1 MFHANAPA
9 VVNSAR
15 GLNANRIC
23 SMTGF
28 LHRRAR
34 FPTLLAQL
42 RARRHPIV
50 GIAVWLVVL
59 QAFLAGLA
67 TAPAAAGQANAPL
80 HEAVICYG
88 AGGSAGLPDGTSSDA
103 AAHWNVCCT
112 LCAFSTPATRT
123 AAAMDVLE
131 PAEASTPPLSSSFPI
146 MIVRRAV
153 RAGQSQGPPSSG

>member
-1 MFHANAPA
+1 MFHVECACRGKQ
-9 VVNSAR
+9 SAR
-15 GLNANRIC
+15 LVANRTF

-34 FPTLLAQL
+34 LPTVLAQL
-42 RARRHPIV
+42 RAQRDSIV

-67 TAPAAAGQANAPL
+67 TAQAAAGQANAQR

-88 AGGSAGLPDGTSSDA
+88 AGGSPELPDGTSPDA
-103 AAHWNVCCT
+103 SAHWNVCCT
-112 LCAFSTPATRT
+112 LCAFSTPATRAAT
-123 AAAMDVLE
+123 ATDAVEA
-131 PAEASTPPLSSSFPI
+131 AEASTAPLSSSFTI
-146 MIVRRAV
+146 MIARRAV

>member
-1 MFHANAPA
+1 
-9 VVNSAR
+9 
-15 GLNANRIC
+15 
-23 SMTGF
+23 MTKF

-34 FPTLLAQL
+34 LPTVLAEL

-67 TAPAAAGQANAPL
+67 TAQAAAGQANAQL

-88 AGGSAGLPDGTSSDA
+88 AGGSPELPDGTSSDA
-103 AAHWNVCCT
+103 SAHWNVCCT
-112 LCAFSTPATRT
+112 LCAFSTPAART
-123 AAAMDVLE
+123 ATATDALE
-131 PAEASTPPLSSSFPI
+131 SAEAATPPRLSSFTI
-146 MIVRRAV
+146 MIARHAV